1 MSLGSELK
9 KELDSDRKTC
19 LGLDFPTCDFFHIPP
34 TWYKR
39 RPPNIFSQE
48 AAGETSYVMRVGKMA
63 LIAEC
68 ATSLIKLIMSFPL
81 YLPTLQCTLL
91 DSI

>member
-19 LGLDFPTCDFFHIPP
+19 LGLDFPTCDFFHISP

-39 RPPNIFSQE
+39 PPNICSQE
-48 AAGETSYVMRVGKMA
+48 AAGESSYVVRVGKMA

-81 YLPTLQCTLL
+81 YTSPLFNAHC
-91 DSI
+91 